1 MRRSVA
7 TRETD
12 AVSASDYRTRILDAA
27 EACLVEQ
34 RMSAPLHAR
43 IAERA
48 GLSRP
53 TVYKYVG
60 DQEQIFRAVLER
72 LAAQYVEAVLPEL
85 SRPLPLLEKFSLLA
99 GFSVE
104 FFRASEVVAAI
115 IRNEGDRFL
124 AWLAEEFEQV
134 VRDAT
139 RPLVPLMHEW
149 LPATRS
155 ASLPVE
161 EVLEWGVRIT
171 IALVFMPSAT
181 RSLDTAAEVEA
192 YVRDFLRAFGTS

>member
-1 MRRSVA
+1 M
-7 TRETD
+7 
-12 AVSASDYRTRILDAA
+12 SAPDYRTRILDAA

-72 LAAQYVEAVLPEL
+72 LAARYVEAVLPEL
-85 SRPLPLLEKFSLLA
+85 SRPLPLIDKFSQLTA
-99 GFSVE
+99 FSVD
-104 FFRASEVVAAI
+104 FFRSSEVVTAI
-115 IRNEGDRFL
+115 IGNEGDRFL
-124 AWLAEEFEQV
+124 AWLAEEFERV

-155 ASLPVE
+155 AALPVE

-181 RSLDTAAEVEA
+181 RPLGARAEVEA
-192 YVRDFLRAFGTS
+192 YVRDFLAAFA